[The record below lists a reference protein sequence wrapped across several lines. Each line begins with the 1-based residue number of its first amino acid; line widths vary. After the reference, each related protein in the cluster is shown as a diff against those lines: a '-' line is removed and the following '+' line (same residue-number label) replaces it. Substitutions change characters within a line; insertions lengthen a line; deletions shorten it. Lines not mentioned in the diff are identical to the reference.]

1 MPRAKTSPEFSG
13 KPIIPL
19 HLKSKMSTSDY
30 ISLFQASG
38 FNARRLGEAAE
49 LYLKMLNDDS
59 TIWLTLSGALSP
71 IGLNGIIRQLIENS
85 LIDGIVSTGAIT
97 YHDMH
102 FAFGLPVRQGHFA
115 ANDNI
120 LFKQGIV
127 RIYDTYIKEKETLQ
141 AQDEIVQDFARAW
154 KQPKAF
160 STADLNQAM
169 GQYVVKE
176 SKHPERSFLAAAAE
190 HDIPVYVPAH
200 ADSSIGMNTAVLAL
214 EDRPLDPSPSLDI
227 LETAAFLYKAAME
240 HGKSGAVEL
249 GGGVPKNFLQ
259 QTGPMLSQILGID
272 IEGQDYLIQITDARP
287 DTGGL
292 SGATLSEGKSWGKI
306 RDAYKD
312 NVVVYGDVSLLAP
325 LLFGFAL
332 EVKGSRR
339 PKRLLREKK
348 NLLSALKAA
357 YGQKKRNVAK

>member
-1 MPRAKTSPEFSG
+1 MPKAKHDPHFSG

-19 HLKSKMSTSDY
+19 HLKNHMTASDF
-30 ISLFQASG
+30 ISLFQSSG
-38 FNARRLGEAAE
+38 FNARRLGEAGE
-49 LYLKMLNDDS
+49 LYLKMLNDDA

-85 LIDGIVSTGAIT
+85 LIDGIVSTGAIV

-115 ANDNI
+115 ADDNL
-120 LFKQGIV
+120 LFRHGIV

-141 AQDEIVQDFARAW
+141 AQDEIVQNFAKAW
-154 KQPKAF
+154 RQPKAF

-190 HDIPVYVPAH
+190 HDLPVYVPAH
-200 ADSSIGMNTAVLAL
+200 ADSSIGMNTAVFAL

-227 LETAAFLYKAAME
+227 LETAAFLYKAAVG

-272 IEGQDYLIQITDARP
+272 IEGQDYLIQMTDARP

-292 SGATLSEGKSWGKI
+292 SGATLAEGKSWGKI

-312 NVVVYGDVSLLAP
+312 NVVVYGDVSMLVP

-339 PKRLLREKK
+339 PKRLLKEKK
-348 NLLSALKAA
+348 DLLAALREA
-357 YGQKKRNVAK
+357 YRQKKRKLAK

>member
-19 HLKSKMSTSDY
+19 HLKSKMSTPDY
-30 ISLFQASG
+30 ISLFRASG

-49 LYLKMLNDDS
+49 LYLKMLNDDT

-115 ANDNI
+115 ADDNM
-120 LFKQGIV
+120 LFKHGIV

-141 AQDEIVQDFARAW
+141 AQDEIVQNFARNW
-154 KQPKAF
+154 KHPKAF

-169 GQYVVKE
+169 GHYVVKK
-176 SKHPERSFLAAAAE
+176 SKHPERSFLSAAAE
-190 HDIPVYVPAH
+190 YDLPVYVPAH
-200 ADSSIGMNTAVLAL
+200 ADSSIGMNTSIFAL
-214 EDRPLDPSPSLDI
+214 EDHPLDPSPSLDI
-227 LETAAFLYKAAME
+227 LETAAFLYKTAIN

-272 IEGQDYLIQITDARP
+272 IEGQDYLIQMTDARP

-312 NVVVYGDVSLLAP
+312 NVVVYGDVSFLAP
-325 LLFGFAL
+325 ILFGYAL
-332 EVKGSRR
+332 EAHGSRK
-339 PKRLLREKK
+339 PKRLMLEKNQLLR
-348 NLLSALKAA
+348 ALKGT
-357 YGQKKRNVAK
+357 YKQKRSHSAR

>member
-1 MPRAKTSPEFSG
+1 MPRAHESPHFSG
-13 KPIIPL
+13 KSITPL
-19 HLKSKMSTSDY
+19 HLKNRMTTSDY
-30 ISLFQASG
+30 ISLFQSSG
-38 FNARRLGEAAE
+38 FNARRLGEAAA
-49 LYLKMLNDDS
+49 LYLKMLNDEA

-85 LIDGIVSTGAIT
+85 LIDGIISTGAII

-102 FAFGLPVRQGHFA
+102 FAFELPVRQGHFA
-115 ANDNI
+115 ADDNE
-120 LFKQGIV
+120 LFKHGIV

-141 AQDEIVQDFARAW
+141 AQDEIVQEFARSW
-154 KQPKAF
+154 KKPKTF
-160 STADLNQAM
+160 STSDMNQAM
-169 GQYVVKE
+169 GRYVLKL

-190 HDIPVYVPAH
+190 YDLPVYVPAH
-200 ADSSIGMNTAVLAL
+200 ADSSIGMNTAVFAL

-227 LETAAFLYKAAME
+227 LETTAFLYKAAMG
-240 HGKSGAVEL
+240 HSKSGAIEL

-272 IEGQDYLIQITDARP
+272 IEGQDYLIQMTDARP

-325 LLFGFAL
+325 ILFGYAI
-332 EVKGSRR
+332 EVQGSRQ
-339 PKRLLREKK
+339 PKRLLREKSK
-348 NLLSALKAA
+348 LLKALKAS
-357 YGQKKRNVAK
+357 YKHTVRNPAK

>member
-1 MPRAKTSPEFSG
+1 MRRTKRSPHFSG
-13 KPIIPL
+13 KPITPL
-19 HLKSKMSTSDY
+19 HLKKKMTISDY
-30 ISLFQASG
+30 ISLFQSSG

-49 LYLKMLNDDS
+49 LYLKMLKDNA

-85 LIDGIVSTGAIT
+85 LIDGIVSTGAIV

-115 ANDNI
+115 ADDNL
-120 LFKQGIV
+120 LFKHGIV

-141 AQDEIVQDFARAW
+141 AQDEIVQAFAHSW
-154 KQPKAF
+154 KHPKTF
-160 STADLNQAM
+160 STSDLNKAM
-169 GQYVVKE
+169 GQYVLKE
-176 SKHPERSFLAAAAE
+176 SKHPEQSFLAAAAE
-190 HDIPVYVPAH
+190 HDVPVYVPAH
-200 ADSSIGMNTAVLAL
+200 ADSSIGMNLAVSAL
-214 EDRPLDPSPSLDI
+214 EGRPLDPSPSLDI
-227 LETAAFLYKAAME
+227 LETAAFLYKTALE
-240 HGKSGAVEL
+240 HAKSGAVEL

-272 IEGQDYLIQITDARP
+272 IEGQDYLIQMTDARP

-325 LLFGFAL
+325 ILFGYAMDTQ
-332 EVKGSRR
+332 GSRK
-339 PKRLLREKK
+339 PKRLMRLKDELLGELRTAFKQR
-348 NLLSALKAA
+348 S
-357 YGQKKRNVAK
+357 QR